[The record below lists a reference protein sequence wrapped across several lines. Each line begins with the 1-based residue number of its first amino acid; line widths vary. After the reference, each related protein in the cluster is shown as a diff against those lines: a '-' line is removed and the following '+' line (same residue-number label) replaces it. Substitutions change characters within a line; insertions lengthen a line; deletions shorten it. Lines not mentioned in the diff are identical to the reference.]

1 MKNSKGYL
9 FGIIGG
15 LLGGLLA
22 SIPWIL
28 MYIYGNMMFSAL
40 AIFIGMGSF
49 YGYKWLKGT
58 MNEKL
63 PLIVTIL
70 SIVSVSVATLIIIPL
85 LLLEKN
91 GIEASFE
98 NLEWLYQNSEF
109 VSAMLRDYII
119 SVVFTFLGIH
129 GVTTQLRKGKEP
141 KFNLNTSQNDTIIPI
156 KALFEKYDAMKKENA
171 VSKDTI
177 LNEIEDSNIQN
188 AFRTLCY
195 QKIIRKHKK
204 NYYFDEACER
214 SVFRR
219 FFLIYWSIMKWILL
233 FIIIFGLFILFI

>member
-195 QKIIRKHKK
+195 QKIIRKNKK

-219 FFLIYWSIMKWILL
+219 FLLIYWSIMKWILL